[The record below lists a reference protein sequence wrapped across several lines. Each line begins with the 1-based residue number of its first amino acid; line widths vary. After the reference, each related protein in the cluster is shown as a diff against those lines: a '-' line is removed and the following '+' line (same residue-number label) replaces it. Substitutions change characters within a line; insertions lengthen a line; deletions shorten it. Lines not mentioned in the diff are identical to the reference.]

1 MFSLQNSIIKIF
13 SDQPGAYSNQRKH
26 LATVGQQVQLAANNC
41 SQEHYT
47 KTSQQQYDTQ
57 ST

>member
-26 LATVGQQVQLAANNC
+26 LATVGQQVQPTANNC

-47 KTSQQQYDTQ
+47 KTSQQQ
-57 ST
+57 